1 MSPAECRVKPGK
13 KGGAPGLSEVL
24 ILTPARP
31 PSDTAHEGVRPE
43 EGGSSNPENPAWL
56 PDEKDGD
63 ECEGARDG
71 DGGAINDGDIVDGG
85 NEDGDGGAGGEG
97 LGLLVGLSM
106 L

>member
-1 MSPAECRVKPGK
+1 MK
-13 KGGAPGLSEVL
+13 K
-24 ILTPARP
+24 
-31 PSDTAHEGVRPE
+31 
-43 EGGSSNPENPAWL
+43 N
-56 PDEKDGD
+56 GD